1 MRDYLIQEGTTAL
14 QLASENGHEEI
25 VKLLLERGADVDKI
39 ENV

>member
-1 MRDYLIQEGTTAL
+1 MRDYLIQEGITAL

-25 VKLLLERGADVDKI
+25 VKLLLERGADVDKT